1 VNRTLLVVL
10 IVVGVLLG
18 ALLLALFA
26 VAFAGGRSDG
36 GVAIGKGLGYVEV
49 EGTIVES
56 EDIVRQLKSLEA
68 NSMVK
73 GILLRINSP
82 GGVVAPSHDIY
93 AEVKRISEEGTPVIA
108 SFGSLAASGG
118 YYIAAPADLIIASP
132 QTLTGS
138 IGVIMEFPVVERAM
152 DKLGL
157 SVEVIKSREHKDV
170 GSPFRQMTD
179 RDRGLLQGVVADAYD
194 QFVEVVSQGRELPR
208 DSVMAFA
215 DGRIFTGRQAL
226 ALGLVDTLGT
236 FEESKRIAA
245 QFCGIDGEPRLIRAP
260 RRMNWWWRRLMESTG
275 DALFGRLRSPRL
287 SYTWY

>member
-1 VNRTLLVVL
+1 MNRTLVIVL
-10 IVVGVLLG
+10 IVVGVALG
-18 ALLLALFA
+18 AVLLILFA
-26 VAFAGGRSDG
+26 VAFAGGNSEG

-56 EDIVRQLKSLEA
+56 EDVVRELKSLEG

-118 YYIAAPADLIIASP
+118 YYIAAPADLIVASP

-170 GSPFRQMTD
+170 GSPFRQMTE

-194 QFVEVVSQGRELPR
+194 QFVEVVSAGRELPR
-208 DSVMAFA
+208 DSVEKFA
-215 DGRIFTGRQAL
+215 DGRILTGRQAL

-245 QFCGIDGEPRLIRAP
+245 AYCGIDGEPRLIRAP
-260 RRMNWWWRRLMESTG
+260 RRPNWWLRRLMESTG
-275 DALFGRLRSPRL
+275 DALFGRLRTPRL